1 MKKKLKYFWVSIL
14 SLFVVLSFSGCEL
27 FSTETV
33 YDFWIITDNY
43 SELVEEDEEKWSS
56 LKDGYYYTNEITE
69 AQFESLNLSKS
80 LSVYKPMTEDQFI
93 SYLISLDFGST
104 EARNAADWFLNIDHG
119 LLTTL
124 NGSLVYF
131 IVK

>member
-1 MKKKLKYFWVSIL
+1 MAEYKQVDLQI
-14 SLFVVLSFSGCEL
+14 G
-27 FSTETV
+27 
-33 YDFWIITDNY
+33 
-43 SELVEEDEEKWSS
+43 
-56 LKDGYYYTNEITE
+56 TE

-104 EARNAADWFLNIDHG
+104 EAREAADWFLNIDHG